1 MAGIAI
7 DQMQKHK
14 DSKLK
19 GYESIWFHI
28 LEFKDAE
35 FTIKDINLQT
45 SIHESTVRDYLKRL
59 IRAGYVQKLEGN
71 KGSRGG
77 NLKNIY
83 IVIKPVLTAPRLT
96 RNGTPAKS
104 ATGRDNMWRTMKMIG
119 RFTKHDLAIYSSTDQ
134 CQVKV
139 STAGDYIKHMSKAG
153 YIVEVSKKKGNVASQ
168 YVFLQSK
175 NTGPKAPM
183 IQRVKNVYDPNIKE
197 IVWTN
202 GDAS

>member
-71 KGSRGG
+71 
-77 NLKNIY
+77 
-83 IVIKPVLTAPRLT
+83 
-96 RNGTPAKS
+96 
-104 ATGRDNMWRTMKMIG
+104 
-119 RFTKHDLAIYSSTDQ
+119 
-134 CQVKV
+134 
-139 STAGDYIKHMSKAG
+139 
-153 YIVEVSKKKGNVASQ
+153 
-168 YVFLQSK
+168 
-175 NTGPKAPM
+175 
-183 IQRVKNVYDPNIKE
+183 
-197 IVWTN
+197 
-202 GDAS
+202 